1 MPLTPEAQAAIDE
14 AVRIV
19 REDRREAMLKAMHDK
34 VMSAQSAT
42 PPTDP
47 AGPPAPPVTPP
58 PDPNGPP
65 PAPKRDAYWGEL
77 LS

>member
-14 AVRIV
+14 AVKIV
-19 REDRREAMLKAMHDK
+19 REDRREAMLREMHSK
-34 VMSAQSAT
+34 VMSGQPAT
-42 PPTDP
+42 
-47 AGPPAPPVTPP
+47 P

-65 PAPKRDAYWGEL
+65 PPPPNPDPNSPPPSAPKRDAYWGEL